1 MNLNLTAAAL
11 NGTQRHARVRYVL
24 AVGEFGVE
32 VEQALELRVVEAN
45 GVAVDVMVDGGRVAL
60 ARVGVHALQAEVNAR
75 VLRVLVVADV
85 GNLLKECAIAQ
96 RARELLLNDGALAV
110 RLGVLVV
117 EEALDDELGAQV
129 GRDLDD
135 GLDLI
140 ERILGRVLDEHVE
153 AAIVEVRADAVGQA
167 GVELQLQVARL
178 TRYIHRA
185 RSVGIEAIAVQIVRM
200 KEVVEVARRALV
212 TVELARDEPL
222 LDVVEGRLLGV
233 VEQRAALAHHVLL
246 NLQVHVVVVVHRAR
260 KVGRLHV
267 VQLTRLRQ
275 QVDGKERRKRV
286 HVAENDRWKDRLV
299 LIVDAICGNYLQ
311 SFS

>member
-200 KEVVEVARRALV
+200 KEVVEVARRAIV
-212 TVELARDEPL
+212 TVELARDEHL